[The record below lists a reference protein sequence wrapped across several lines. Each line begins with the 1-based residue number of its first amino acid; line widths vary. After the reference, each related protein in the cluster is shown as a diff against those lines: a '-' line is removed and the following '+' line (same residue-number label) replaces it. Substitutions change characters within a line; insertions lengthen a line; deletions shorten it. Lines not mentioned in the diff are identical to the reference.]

1 MFNGV
6 YFRQVIKSNIKLL
19 IIFTAALSVFMAM
32 MIYVFTPE
40 TVESLRNLK
49 GSTMGKMTGKITL
62 VNFIANSFY
71 AGNAIIFPMAYSIA
85 VGNRL
90 IAEKVDKGGMAGLLA
105 TPMTRNQV
113 SGTGGL
119 YFIISLTFMFS
130 VIASVG
136 IISSRIFQP
145 DALEI
150 KKFIML
156 NVGMLLYHLLIS
168 GICFF
173 ASCVFN
179 TSRHS
184 LMIGA
189 GLPLFFFITHIL
201 ALLSENL
208 SYLKYVT
215 ANTLFDS
222 EAILDGKGY
231 GIKFAAMGISALVL
245 YVVGIM
251 RFKRKDL
258 PL

>member
-1 MFNGV
+1 
-6 YFRQVIKSNIKLL
+6 
-19 IIFTAALSVFMAM
+19 
-32 MIYVFTPE
+32 
-40 TVESLRNLK
+40 
-49 GSTMGKMTGKITL
+49 
-62 VNFIANSFY
+62 
-71 AGNAIIFPMAYSIA
+71 
-85 VGNRL
+85 
-90 IAEKVDKGGMAGLLA
+90 MAGLLA

-201 ALLSENL
+201 VLLSENL

-231 GIKFAAMGISALVL
+231 GIKFTAMGISALVL

>member
-130 VIASVG
+130 VALRRA
-136 IISSRIFQP
+136 RI
-145 DALEI
+145 LCRR
-150 KKFIML
+150 
-156 NVGMLLYHLLIS
+156 NT
-168 GICFF
+168 F
-173 ASCVFN
+173 A
-179 TSRHS
+179 T
-184 LMIGA
+184 
-189 GLPLFFFITHIL
+189 LPR
-201 ALLSENL
+201 
-208 SYLKYVT
+208 
-215 ANTLFDS
+215 
-222 EAILDGKGY
+222 
-231 GIKFAAMGISALVL
+231 SA
-245 YVVGIM
+245 
-251 RFKRKDL
+251 
-258 PL
+258 

>member
-6 YFRQVIKSNIKLL
+6 YFRQVIKSNIRLL

-40 TVESLRNLK
+40 TVESLKNLK

-119 YFIISLTFMFS
+119 YFII
-130 VIASVG
+130 
-136 IISSRIFQP
+136 FQP

-201 ALLSENL
+201 VLLSENL